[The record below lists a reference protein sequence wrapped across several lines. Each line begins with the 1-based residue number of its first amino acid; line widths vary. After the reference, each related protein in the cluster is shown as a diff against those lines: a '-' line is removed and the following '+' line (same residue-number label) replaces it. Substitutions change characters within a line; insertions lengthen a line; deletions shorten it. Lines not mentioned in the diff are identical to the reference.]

1 LKNSSKNS
9 WWTYLYLKEKKFLL
23 VVLFFN
29 IILTAILGYL
39 TPGVITDFYNSIQD
53 DVSYQH
59 FFTLLALLVG
69 FEYLNRFF
77 FQIAVHLYIRDL
89 LNHVRVQSFSLWL
102 KAPFR
107 KRKNVKHD
115 EYPMGEV
122 LARIMSDTD
131 AIKEI
136 VTSGAFGVFI
146 DVIFVASCLISFLKL
161 NSTTGLGLF
170 IAEVVA
176 CILLV
181 KGSRAMAGIFMEV
194 RKIQGQMARV
204 VTDLTS
210 GLKEL
215 FFTPHQNY
223 AVRRGEGVFEKF
235 LTTQLRANIWDAS
248 YYSAAESLYPILIA
262 LVMILVPHS
271 QIVEVAILA
280 ALIDLIQRSI
290 MPIKEIAAKISV
302 ITRGR
307 TGIERIHQFNESFER
322 VAAGQNYHTLS
333 AQELNLKLDRFQY
346 DQGFTLN
353 DISFQLQRGQILGL
367 LGESGCGKSTLLKLL
382 SGQYYSFEGC
392 VKIDQDNF
400 NPHREEDLKSFS
412 NYVSL
417 VSQDSHVFSESLK
430 FNIGLGYV
438 EGFDEFWELAKKSI
452 SYLGRWGLTPDDL
465 INPKQMSMGQ
475 KQLISGLR
483 AMYLKKPV
491 ILMDE
496 ISSGLDSDL
505 ESALKDLIHFFR
517 SQTMTIIVTH
527 RLETILNSDQLILMD
542 QGRMVGQGSYEQLKT
557 VPKFNEFLAHLD
569 A

>member
-1 LKNSSKNS
+1 MKNSSRNS

-23 VVLFFN
+23 IVILFN
-29 IILTAILGYL
+29 IIFTAILGYL
-39 TPGVITDFYNSIQD
+39 TPGVISDFYSSID
-53 DVSYQH
+53 HDERYQH
-59 FFTLLALLVG
+59 FFTMLATLVG
-69 FEYLNRFF
+69 LEYLNRFF
-77 FQIAVHLYIRDL
+77 FQIVVHLYIKNL
-89 LNHVRVQSFSLWL
+89 LNHVRVQSFSIWL

-107 KRKNVKHD
+107 KRKNAKHD

-136 VTSGAFGVFI
+136 VTSGSFGIFI
-146 DVIFVASCLISFLKL
+146 DVIFVASCLVSFLKL
-161 NSTTGLGLF
+161 NSVTGIGLF
-170 IAEVVA
+170 IAEVLA
-176 CILLV
+176 CVLLV
-181 KGSRAMAGIFMEV
+181 KGSRAMGKIFMEV
-194 RKIQGQMARV
+194 RKTQGQMARV

-210 GLKEL
+210 GLREL
-215 FFTPHQNY
+215 FFTPHENY
-223 AVRRGEGVFEKF
+223 AKKRGEAVFEKF
-235 LTTQLRANIWDAS
+235 LNVQLKANVWDAS

-262 LVMILVPHS
+262 LVMIMVPYS

-302 ITRGR
+302 IARGR

-322 VAAGQNYHTLS
+322 VTERKNYHALS
-333 AQELNLKLDRFQY
+333 ADKLNLNLTHFQY
-346 DQGFTLN
+346 DQGFKLDAIN
-353 DISFQLQRGQILGL
+353 FDLHKGEVLGL

-382 SGQYYSFEGC
+382 SGQYYSFEGE
-392 VKIDQDNF
+392 VKIDEMVM
-400 NPHREEDLKSFS
+400 NPGHEEDLKLFS

-430 FNIGLGYV
+430 FNIGLGHS
-438 EGFDEFWELAKKSI
+438 EGFDEFWDLAKRSI
-452 SYLGRWGLTPDDL
+452 PYLERWGLKPEGF
-465 INPKQMSMGQ
+465 INPKLMSMGQ

-505 ESALKDLIHFFR
+505 EAALKDLILFFR

-542 QGRMVGQGSYEQLKT
+542 NGAMIGKGTFEQLKKL
-557 VPKFNEFLAHLD
+557 PKFNSFMEHLES
-569 A
+569 